1 MLENAYKSTNE
12 LVSRGQTAVLL
23 QGVIALSISAR
34 KIYFTG
40 ALLKAIT
47 LYINIAVW
55 PRMSKVVNAFCFM
68 DHHQGC

>member
-40 ALLKAIT
+40 AYSEGDNT
-47 LYINIAVW
+47 L
-55 PRMSKVVNAFCFM
+55 
-68 DHHQGC
+68 